1 MEPMKNYASIAIGV
15 WVDAG
20 SVNENPAN
28 NGVAHVVEHMLFKGT
43 KSRSARD
50 IADEMTAIGGN
61 LDAYTSKECTC
72 YYTRTLGEYADKALE
87 IIADMLIHSKIDPN
101 DLKKELGVI
110 LDEIDMYEDDA
121 DEQAHELLQKEVW
134 GDHPLGYIISGE
146 KETVRNFTCDD
157 VRAFMEKYY
166 TGEHMVISVAGS
178 FEENQLLEAIQ
189 KYFGTIPYGC
199 QTYGHVQTPGCV
211 QTSGYVKTPGCG
223 QSSAHGQ
230 TTGPDQMPASCQGDA
245 AADRSRTP
253 AIYRQ
258 SILCRHKDIEQM
270 HLDLAFDCIS
280 YDHRDKYVMA
290 VVNSI
295 LGGNLNSRLFQ
306 EVREE
311 KGLAYTIYSY
321 GSSFKNCGLFQI
333 YAAMAPEQTHL
344 VLDAV
349 FEAIHRM
356 ATEPVTERELTLTKQ
371 QIRTELLMATES
383 THNRMEANAKAWIY
397 QKTQE
402 TIQET
407 IARVE
412 ALTAKDIACF
422 LHQYMN
428 IKKASLSLIGNFT
441 PLDPHQVNQTLEKW
455 NNPLRLS

>member
-72 YYTRTLGEYADKALE
+72 YYTRTLGEYAGKALE
-87 IIADMLIHSKIDPN
+87 IMADMLINSKIDPD

-121 DEQAHELLQKEVW
+121 DEQVHELLQKEVW

-146 KETVRNFTCDD
+146 KEIVRNFTCDD
-157 VRAFMEKYY
+157 VRSFMDTYY
-166 TGEHMVISVAGS
+166 NGGHMVISVAGN
-178 FEENQLLEAIQ
+178 FDEDALLENIK
-189 KYFGTIPYGC
+189 KYFGDIPAGPGAGRSEPISDC
-199 QTYGHVQTPGCV
+199 RELMSGGHGLL
-211 QTSGYVKTPGCG
+211 
-223 QSSAHGQ
+223 
-230 TTGPDQMPASCQGDA
+230 A
-245 AADRSRTP
+245 AASDRSCTP

-280 YDHRDKYVMA
+280 YDHEDKYVMA

-311 KGLAYTIYSY
+311 KGLTYTIYSY

-333 YAAMAPEQTHL
+333 YAAMAPEQTHR

-356 ATEPVTERELTLTKQ
+356 AVEPVTERELTLTKQ

-402 TIQET
+402 SIQQT

-412 ALTAKDIACF
+412 ALTARDIKCF
-422 LHQYMN
+422 MDKYLTLS
-428 IKKASLSLIGNFT
+428 KASLSLIGNFT
-441 PLDPHQVNQTLEKW
+441 SLDPARINCVLDKW
-455 NNPLRLS
+455 KNPLRLSEETES

>member
-1 MEPMKNYASIAIGV
+1 MIIRKILDNKIRVVMEPMKNYSSIAIGV

-72 YYTRTLGEYADKALE
+72 YYTRTLGEYAQKALE
-87 IIADMLIHSKIDPN
+87 IIADMLINSKIDGN

-121 DEQAHELLQKEVW
+121 DEQVHELLQKEVW

-157 VRAFMEKYY
+157 VRSFMETYY
-166 TGEHMVISVAGS
+166 NGAHMVISAAGC
-178 FEENQLLEAIQ
+178 FDAEELLENIQ
-189 KYFGTIPYGC
+189 KYFGAIPAGAGAY
-199 QTYGHVQTPGCV
+199 TPG
-211 QTSGYVKTPGCG
+211 QT
-223 QSSAHGQ
+223 AIA
-230 TTGPDQMPASCQGDA
+230 D
-245 AADRSRTP
+245 DRSCIP

-270 HLDLAFDCIS
+270 HMDLAFDCIS
-280 YDHRDKYVMA
+280 YDHEDKYVMA

-311 KGLAYTIYSY
+311 KGLTYTIYSY

-333 YAAMAPEQTHL
+333 YAAMAPEQTHH

-383 THNRMEANAKAWIY
+383 THNRMETNAKAWLY
-397 QKTQE
+397 QNIQE
-402 TIQET
+402 TIPQT

-412 ALTAKDIACF
+412 ALTARDIGDFMHKYLA
-422 LHQYMN
+422 
-428 IKKASLSLIGNFT
+428 IPKASLSLIGNFT
-441 PLDPHQVNQTLEKW
+441 PLDPSGVNRVLTKW
-455 NNPLRLS
+455 NNPLQVS